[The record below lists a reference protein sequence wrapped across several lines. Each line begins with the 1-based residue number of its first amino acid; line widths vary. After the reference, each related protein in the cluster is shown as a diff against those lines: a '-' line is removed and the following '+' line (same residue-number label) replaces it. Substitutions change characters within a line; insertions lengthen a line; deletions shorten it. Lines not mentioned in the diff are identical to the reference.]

1 MKNWRQ
7 ILVLVTAFTIG
18 HSLTLALSVY
28 DVIRFNQKRVE
39 FLMPCTILITA
50 VYNFTIAKVDRN
62 KLHWNYLLVLF
73 FGLIHGMGFA
83 NSIRFMLSKQQ
94 GIALPLIGFNI
105 GLEAGQIVVVAVILS
120 LSYGV
125 VNNLKL
131 R

>member
-1 MKNWRQ
+1 MWNILFYILAQAGTTLLVYALDHILFVVALASVYLVKNWRQ

-83 NSIRFMLSKQQ
+83 NSIRFMLSKQ
-94 GIALPLIGFNI
+94 
-105 GLEAGQIVVVAVILS
+105 
-120 LSYGV
+120 
-125 VNNLKL
+125 
-131 R
+131 

>member
-1 MKNWRQ
+1 MWNILFYILAQAGTTLLVYALDHILFVVALASVYLVKNWRQ

-73 FGLIHGMGFA
+73 FGLIHDMGFA
-83 NSIRFMLSKQQ
+83 NSIRFMLSKQ
-94 GIALPLIGFNI
+94 
-105 GLEAGQIVVVAVILS
+105 
-120 LSYGV
+120 
-125 VNNLKL
+125 
-131 R
+131 